1 VSNINVLL
9 VRAFYD
15 LALGCR
21 GDALGPRAPNG
32 LLHDF
37 RASRSN
43 DGQLVAGVGHEVLVT
58 TLFER
63 PVRKSIKKERL

>member
-43 DGQLVAGVGHEVLVT
+43 EGQLVVGVGHEVLLAK
-58 TLFER
+58 LFER
-63 PVRKSIKKERL
+63 PVRRCIKNDPL